1 MSTTIQIER
10 FDPKTASREQWD
22 IYHRYRRSRAEESD
36 RLDDYF
42 PDHEFELMAKHP
54 DPFGEH
60 FSFVVPS
67 DGGFISAMGYYIA
80 NPTSPGYESN
90 KHLLNASI
98 GVLTPHRRH
107 GIATTLLRMVYDVMT
122 EHSKTVLT
130 FWTEEDDGHAFLK
143 RIGAEVKQE
152 AAENRLK
159 LAEVDRQMVSDWVKQ
174 GRERNPETELIFFEN
189 RIPADRFDEVAPV
202 LSELLNT
209 IPFDELDHGDIVI
222 TPEMMKEWYDRMD
235 QLGADHHTL
244 ITREKDGTISGM
256 TDVEFSPQ
264 LADRVG
270 QNFTGVHP
278 DHRGRGLG
286 KWLKA
291 AMLEYIFNRYP
302 DAIWIVTG
310 NANSND
316 PMLGINKKLGFK
328 KHRSETA
335 YQISYEGLGKYL
347 ASV

>member
-1 MSTTIQIER
+1 MSTTIQISK

-22 IYHRYRRSRAEESD
+22 AFHRYRRARAEETD

-54 DPFGEH
+54 DPFGER
-60 FSFVVPS
+60 FSFVVPLD
-67 DGGFISAMGYYIA
+67 DGFVSAMGYYIENA
-80 NPTSPGYESN
+80 SSPGYESN
-90 KHLLNASI
+90 KHLLGVNL
-98 GVLTPHRRH
+98 GVLTPYRRR
-107 GIATTLLRMVYDVMT
+107 GIATSLLRMVHDAMT

-143 RIGAEVKQE
+143 HIGAEGKQE

-174 GRERNPETELIFFEN
+174 GRERNPDTELVFFES
-189 RIPADRFDEVAPV
+189 RIPPEDFDKIAPV
-202 LSELLNT
+202 FSELLNT
-209 IPFDELDHGDIVI
+209 MPFDELDHGDIVI
-222 TPEMMKEWYDRMD
+222 TPEMMREWYDRMD
-235 QLGADHHTL
+235 QLGAEHHMF
-244 ITREKDGTISGM
+244 ITREPDGTISGM

-264 LADRVG
+264 LPDRIG
-270 QNFTGVHP
+270 QNFTGVRP
-278 DHRGRGLG
+278 EHRGRGLG

-291 AMLEYIFNRYP
+291 AMLEYIFTRYP
-302 DAIWIVTG
+302 DATWVVTG

-328 KHRSETA
+328 KYRGGTS